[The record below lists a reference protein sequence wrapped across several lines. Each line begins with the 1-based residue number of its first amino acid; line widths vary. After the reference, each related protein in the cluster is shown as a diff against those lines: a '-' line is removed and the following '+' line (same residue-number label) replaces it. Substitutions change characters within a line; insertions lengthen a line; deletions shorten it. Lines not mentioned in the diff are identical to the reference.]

1 MADPGKLSCTLACD
15 PQEGAGQGWE
25 EHGGAEGNGVGQPGA
40 GVIPGGNGMSAVAGR
55 EEVDEHGG
63 GGRVGAAKDLSL
75 EVDRLE
81 RQKEALVAQ
90 ISTLVRCPLYHYL
103 NSQEILGV
111 SERLRAAA
119 VPV

>member
-1 MADPGKLSCTLACD
+1 MPAA
-15 PQEGAGQGWE
+15 
-25 EHGGAEGNGVGQPGA
+25 
-40 GVIPGGNGMSAVAGR
+40 AGR
-55 EEVDEHGG
+55 AAGEAPGG